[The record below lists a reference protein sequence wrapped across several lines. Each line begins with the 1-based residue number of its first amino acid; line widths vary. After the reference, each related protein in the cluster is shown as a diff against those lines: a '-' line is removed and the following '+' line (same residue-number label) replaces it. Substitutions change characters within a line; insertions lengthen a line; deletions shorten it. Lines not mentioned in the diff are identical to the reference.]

1 MAKFSAAFSGA
12 FTGTKDVLGHSL
24 AKSRRTTSLMSLMLI
39 LMVLVGACA
48 PAAAPAAAP
57 TEAAAA
63 ATEAPAAAE
72 ATEAPA
78 AAEGETIKVGILHSL
93 SGTMAISEVSVKD
106 AEMLAIEEINAAGG
120 INGKMIEAIIE
131 DGASDWPTFAEKAR
145 KLIEQDKVAVVFG
158 CWTSASRKA
167 VLPVFEE
174 LNSVLFYPVQYEG
187 LESSPNIFYTGAEP
201 TQQIIPGVEYLV
213 NTLGAKKI
221 YLLGSDY
228 VFPRTANLII
238 KKQLESLGVELAGEE
253 YVPLGGTEF
262 STIISKIQEA
272 KPDAIFNTLNGDS
285 NVAFFKQFKDAGFT
299 AETLPVMS
307 VSVAEEEVR
316 GIGPENVAG
325 HYTAWNYYQTTDTPE
340 NEAFVAAYKK
350 AYGDERVTSDPAEA
364 GYFGVYLWKAMV
376 EAAGGKTDTASV
388 KAAAATGDITFQAP
402 EGLVTVD
409 PENQHTYKTVRIGK
423 VNPEGLID
431 EVFASPEPV
440 KPDPYLKN
448 IPWAEGLAEAA
459 SQ

>member
-1 MAKFSAAFSGA
+1 MSKRRYSSAGKA
-12 FTGTKDVLGHSL
+12 LWLHL
-24 AKSRRTTSLMSLMLI
+24 LL
-39 LMVLVGACA
+39 VLVIFALSACGGGA
-48 PAAAPAAAP
+48 PAAAEPTAA
-57 TEAAAA
+57 EEAA
-63 ATEAPAAAE
+63 ATEAPADA

-78 AAEGETIKVGILHSL
+78 EAAAPEGETIKVGILHSL
-93 SGTMAISEVSVKD
+93 SGTMSISEVSVKD
-106 AEMLAIEEINAAGG
+106 ATLLAIDEINAAGG
-120 INGKMIEAIIE
+120 IMGKMIEPVIE

-145 KLIEQDKVAVVFG
+145 KLIQQDEVAVVFG

-174 LNSVLFYPVQYEG
+174 LNGLLFYPVQYEG

-201 TQQIIPGVEYLV
+201 TQQIIPGVQYLID
-213 NTLGAKKI
+213 TLGAKSI

-238 KKQLESLGVELAGEE
+238 KAQLEDAGVTLAGEE

-299 AETLPVMS
+299 AESLPVIS

-316 GIGPENVAG
+316 GIGAENIAG

-340 NEAFVAAYKK
+340 NAAFVEAYKAAY
-350 AYGDERVTSDPAEA
+350 GEDRVTDDPIEA

-376 EAAGGKTDTASV
+376 EKAGSTEVDAVREAAQSGE
-388 KAAAATGDITFQAP
+388 IEYQAP
-402 EGLVTVD
+402 EGLVKVD
-409 PENQHTYKTVRIGK
+409 PENQHTYKYVRIGQI
-423 VNPEGLID
+423 NAEGLID
-431 EVFASPEPV
+431 EVYASTDPV
-440 KPDPYLKN
+440 KPDPFLKN
-448 IPWAEGLAEAA
+448 IPWAAGLAERAT
-459 SQ
+459 Q

>member
-1 MAKFSAAFSGA
+1 MSAMEQHPIRAA
-12 FTGTKDVLGHSL
+12 L
-24 AKSRRTTSLMSLMLI
+24 ARRPSAGR
-39 LMVLVGACA
+39 LVALLLVIALLVSACGGSSA
-48 PAAAPAAAP
+48 SNNAAESSPAEADPAASTPAAA
-57 TEAAAA
+57 
-63 ATEAPAAAE
+63 AE
-72 ATEAPA
+72 TTA
-78 AAEGETIKVGILHSL
+78 GESSDTIKVGILHSL

-106 AEMLAIEEINAAGG
+106 ATLLAIQEINANGG
-120 INGKMIEAIIE
+120 VLGKQLEPIIE

-145 KLIEQDKVAVVFG
+145 KLIQQDGVAVVFG

-174 LNSVLFYPVQYEG
+174 LNGLLFYPVQYEG
-187 LESSPNIFYTGAEP
+187 LEASPNIFYTGAEP
-201 TQQIIPGVEYLV
+201 TQQIIPGVDYLV
-213 NTLGAKKI
+213 NELGAQSI

-238 KKQLESLGVELAGEE
+238 KAQLEHLGVTLAGEE

-272 KPDAIFNTLNGDS
+272 QPDAIFNTLNGDS

-316 GIGPENVAG
+316 GIGPENIAG

-340 NEAFVAAYKK
+340 NEAFVAAYKA
-350 AYGDERVTSDPAEA
+350 AYGEDRVTSDPIEA
-364 GYFGVYLWKAMV
+364 GYFGVYLWKEMV
-376 EAAGGKTDTASV
+376 EKAGSV
-388 KAAAATGDITFQAP
+388 AVDDVRAAAQSGEISFQAP
-402 EGLVTVD
+402 EGLVKVD
-409 PENQHTYKTVRIGK
+409 PENQHTWKIVRIGK
-423 VNPEGLID
+423 INESGLID
-431 EVFASPEPV
+431 EVWSSGEAV
-440 KPDPYLKN
+440 RPDPFLQN
-448 IPWAEGLAEAA
+448 IEWAAGLAEGL